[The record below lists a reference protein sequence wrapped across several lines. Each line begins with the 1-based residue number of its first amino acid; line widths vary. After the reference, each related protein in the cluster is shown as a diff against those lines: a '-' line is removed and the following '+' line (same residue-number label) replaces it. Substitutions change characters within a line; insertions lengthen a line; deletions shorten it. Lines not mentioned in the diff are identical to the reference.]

1 MKKIVFLLCSSLIIS
16 CSDKTTDKSL
26 NNETVKSEV
35 ETSENFD
42 WLLGDWKRLNND
54 EGNETFENWK
64 KINDTEYLG
73 IGFTLKNGDTI
84 SQEKMELSKTNNQ
97 WNIAVSFPTEKNA
110 TFFKVTQIEKNSF
123 TCENEQ
129 NDFPKKIH
137 YWIENQNLKAIISN
151 DEMEIDFVFERLK

>member
-35 ETSENFD
+35 ENSENFD

-110 TFFKVTQIEKNSF
+110 TVFKVTQIENKSF
-123 TCENEQ
+123 VCENEQ
-129 NDFPKKIH
+129 NDFPKKIN
-137 YWIENQNLKAIISN
+137 YWFEGQNLKAKISN
-151 DEMEIDFVFERLK
+151 AEMEIDFVFERLK

>member
-16 CSDKTTDKSL
+16 CSDKPKDKTL
-26 NNETVKSEV
+26 TNETVKSEV
-35 ETSENFD
+35 ELSENFD

-64 KINDTEYLG
+64 KINETEYLG

-84 SQEKMELSKTNNQ
+84 SQEKMELTKTNNQ
-97 WNIAVSFPTEKNA
+97 WNLAVSFPTEKNA
-110 TFFKVTQIEKNSF
+110 TVFKVTQIENKSF

-137 YWIENQNLKAIISN
+137 YWFDNKNIKAKISN
-151 DEMEIDFVFERLK
+151 SEMEIDFEFEKIK